1 MLLYSRDVKLFHL
14 VELRLCTHWT
24 MAFYCPLPSAPGEHH
39 SVTCFCEA
47 DYFGYFTLSGIMEYL
62 CFGNWLISVRIISSE
77 FAHVIVYNR
86 IFHKG
91 NWSMRC
97 CWICLCVG
105 KRGSEAS
112 SSAILL
118 RSLLS
123 DYFFFLY
130 NLIVG
135 FSLLVVPSW
144 WCHVSPSWR
153 GIFCFVDV
161 KSSVWWYF
169 EIVWISLLSNL
180 SFTGADICWLSLLEL
195 IYYVRALPW
204 TECSCGL

>member
-1 MLLYSRDVKLFHL
+1 MYSRDVKLFHL

-77 FAHVIVYNR
+77 FAHVIAYNR

-123 DYFFFLY
+123 DYFFFFLY

-135 FSLLVVPSW
+135 FSLLVVPSLMW
-144 WCHVSPSWR
+144 EITNMFLHHEEV
-153 GIFCFVDV
+153 F
-161 KSSVWWYF
+161 SVLWM
-169 EIVWISLLSNL
+169 LSHL
-180 SFTGADICWLSLLEL
+180 SGDILRLCE
-195 IYYVRALPW
+195 YPF
-204 TECSCGL
+204 